1 MKNNIEKIGI
11 LFLIFTV
18 ANFGRGNK
26 LREEKNNSTRY
37 VVSGRTKRKIK
48 NAKMQN
54 SKNIAELNSE
64 QYAKVLSNFMNRAE
78 KYLEEGDKIKLIN
91 DYIENIENTKVSK
104 KALKDN
110 YDADR
115 DAFSLVEVA
124 LFMKSM
130 YSEGTKAKELTEAD
144 YKKMQKRFVETNK
157 YKQLEQYLEIQPIN
171 DGTF

>member
-54 SKNIAELNSE
+54 SK
-64 QYAKVLSNFMNRAE
+64 
-78 KYLEEGDKIKLIN
+78 IKQN
-91 DYIENIENTKVSK
+91 
-104 KALKDN
+104 
-110 YDADR
+110 
-115 DAFSLVEVA
+115 
-124 LFMKSM
+124 
-130 YSEGTKAKELTEAD
+130 
-144 YKKMQKRFVETNK
+144 
-157 YKQLEQYLEIQPIN
+157 
-171 DGTF
+171 

>member
-1 MKNNIEKIGI
+1 
-11 LFLIFTV
+11 
-18 ANFGRGNK
+18 
-26 LREEKNNSTRY
+26 
-37 VVSGRTKRKIK
+37 
-48 NAKMQN
+48 
-54 SKNIAELNSE
+54 
-64 QYAKVLSNFMNRAE
+64 MNRAE